1 MVRKPSTGRMATF
14 PDSVPTRCALRRRSR
29 FEGGDPPSFYGY
41 TATGIGSQ
49 GDAFM
54 RSLPRSIKNFSND
67 DMAVYAAA
75 LSY

>member
-1 MVRKPSTGRMATF
+1 
-14 PDSVPTRCALRRRSR
+14 
-29 FEGGDPPSFYGY
+29 
-41 TATGIGSQ
+41 
-49 GDAFM
+49 M